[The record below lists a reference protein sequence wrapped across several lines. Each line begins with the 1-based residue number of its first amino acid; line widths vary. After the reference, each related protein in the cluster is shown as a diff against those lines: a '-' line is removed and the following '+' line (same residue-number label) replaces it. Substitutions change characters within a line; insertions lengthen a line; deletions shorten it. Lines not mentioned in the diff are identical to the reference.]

1 MANKAKN
8 FQAETDF
15 EYNTYFL
22 KHGND
27 EVTMTLSTTGVE
39 FKKGAEKIES
49 PTYNTIKLY
58 ATASGNAQAAD
69 NTDISLS
76 EITMKRAKSKFK
88 NSILNSLIIITQ
100 ILSSC
105 PK

>member
-49 PTYNTIKLY
+49 PTYSTLKLY
-58 ATASGNAQAAD
+58 ETASGNAAD